1 MAASDSMLNKVSATN
16 FKISSG
22 KYAMKNVSIFMIGK
36 FRNLIK
42 FCKKYEGTKCRTFAW
57 KQKFLPFSSD
67 KNNSQK

>member
-22 KYAMKNVSIFMIGK
+22 KYAMKNVSIFMTGK

-42 FCKKYEGTKCRTFAW
+42 IFKKFEGTKCRTFAW
-57 KQKFLPFSSD
+57 
-67 KNNSQK
+67 